1 MMSVQEQI
9 NADIK
14 DAMKAKNVDKLAAL
28 RAVKSAIMLEA
39 TKEGIPEVSDEISL
53 KLIAKLVKQR
63 KDSAAIF
70 TEQNRP
76 DLAID
81 EVNQLA
87 YLAPYLPVQ
96 MGDSSV
102 YNSAMNAFK
111 LEQWEQSYIEFSRFR
126 SDTAIYFASIC
137 KYHLQNLEA
146 ASELL
151 VKIPENSVFF
161 YGCYDTNSA
170 HKITSRQEI

>member
-1 MMSVQEQI
+1 MSVQEQI
-9 NADIK
+9 NTDIK

-96 MGDSSV
+96 MGEEEVRKVVKEVIAKVGALSPADMGKCMGPLMGRLNGKADGALISKIV
-102 YNSAMNAFK
+102 KA
-111 LEQWEQSYIEFSRFR
+111 
-126 SDTAIYFASIC
+126 
-137 KYHLQNLEA
+137 
-146 ASELL
+146 ELS
-151 VKIPENSVFF
+151 K
-161 YGCYDTNSA
+161 
-170 HKITSRQEI
+170 

>member
-9 NADIK
+9 NDDIK

-63 KDSAAIF
+63 KDSAVIF
-70 TEQNRP
+70 TEQNRQ
-76 DLAID
+76 DLVDD

-87 YLAPYLPVQ
+87 YLEPYLPVQ
-96 MGDSSV
+96 MREEEVRKVVQEVIVKVGALSPADMGKCMGPLMGRLNGKADGSLIS
-102 YNSAMNAFK
+102 K
-111 LEQWEQSYIEFSRFR
+111 
-126 SDTAIYFASIC
+126 
-137 KYHLQNLEA
+137 
-146 ASELL
+146 L
-151 VKIPENSVFF
+151 VKEELS
-161 YGCYDTNSA
+161 
-170 HKITSRQEI
+170 K

>member
-1 MMSVQEQI
+1 MMRVQEQI
-9 NADIK
+9 NVDIK

-70 TEQNRP
+70 TEQNRL
-76 DLAID
+76 DLAVD

-87 YLAPYLPVQ
+87 YLELYLPVQ
-96 MGDSSV
+96 MDEEEVRKVVQEVIAKVGASSPADIGKCMGPLMGRI
-102 YNSAMNAFK
+102 NG
-111 LEQWEQSYIEFSRFR
+111 
-126 SDTAIYFASIC
+126 
-137 KYHLQNLEA
+137 EA
-146 ASELL
+146 DGALISKL
-151 VKIPENSVFF
+151 VKEELS
-161 YGCYDTNSA
+161 
-170 HKITSRQEI
+170 K